1 MARLERLLDLL
12 ESYDRLSATAL
23 ENCPGFKQELF
34 TGLLEDLR
42 EKKEKLAEELI
53 AHGCRR
59 RG

>member
-1 MARLERLLDLL
+1 MARLERVLDLL

-23 ENCPGFKQELF
+23 ANCHGFKQELF

-42 EKKEKLAEELI
+42 EKKEKLTEELI

-59 RG
+59 RN